1 LQVKKPAQNINIFI
15 FSLNFKAFGGFML
28 VQVVDKQRRAV
39 DVVKTALL
47 SVGISGR
54 AVCVQVS
61 CWVNQ
66 YGRREDYSVFIAGPG
81 GANVEA
87 FYETG
92 QTLVEAVKKT
102 LNSIKGRASDAKTE
116 VSEIAPF

>member
-1 LQVKKPAQNINIFI
+1 
-15 FSLNFKAFGGFML
+15 ML
-28 VQVVDKQRRAV
+28 IQGVDKQRRAV

-61 CWVNQ
+61 SWINQ
-66 YGRREDYSVFIAGPG
+66 YGRREDYSVFVSAPDGE
-81 GANVEA
+81 NVEP

-102 LNSIKGRASDAKTE
+102 INSIKGRASDAKTE
-116 VSEIAPF
+116 VSEVASF